1 METTHPHHTTREK
14 IWVSLRSTH
23 THFTTC
29 PPDVPFAEASYR
41 SPETLAYVAAALPLY
56 RALGVEVLDD
66 AATLARHVVPTMAR
80 LNTQGRAAVLA
91 YVLKH
96 WPRLKDSEALVEALS
111 IARFVDVDEDD
122 DFKSFKS
129 PRDLYDPEVELFALT
144 FKDTPA
150 HFPGKA
156 FRSREWLEVLRTCGI
171 RSAVDAKLFTECA
184 TRVAARAAELGA
196 AFPTCADADL
206 MSVPGEKKCPY
217 PRAPRR
223 ATFASPRGDRGVAA
237 LLTYRDKEP
246 IDTYGDD
253 SDSEDDEGDAARA
266 SVLSAGFA
274 LAAHLAEHISSL
286 YSVAFCETLA
296 GVPFVPAAFGIPGG
310 TLDTIRCNV
319 LCAFSQGAL
328 PEHWAVAFM
337 AKPTMHP
344 SCVPPAF
351 ARSALRVRSSVSAGE
366 TRAHLLAL
374 GAAPARGGG
383 AAALRRWPHD
393 CDLDPEAAVL
403 ASLKAVAAA
412 VADGDFARRA
422 RPRDRR
428 RRRLYLWPTHPRRSR
443 PRGSSR
449 ARRRRWRRCG
459 TRSPPGWRR
468 PHRPCACSARATPS
482 GRATPPRRCASR
494 RRTREV
500 ARSART
506 RSGRRR
512 PRWTWRWRSSR
523 KTFLFPRRTVVWTCS
538 RPIGA
543 GS

>member
-1 METTHPHHTTREK
+1 M
-14 IWVSLRSTH
+14 
-23 THFTTC
+23 
-29 PPDVPFAEASYR
+29 
-41 SPETLAYVAAALPLY
+41 
-56 RALGVEVLDD
+56 
-66 AATLARHVVPTMAR
+66 
-80 LNTQGRAAVLA
+80 
-91 YVLKH
+91 
-96 WPRLKDSEALVEALS
+96 
-111 IARFVDVDEDD
+111 
-122 DFKSFKS
+122 
-129 PRDLYDPEVELFALT
+129 T

-253 SDSEDDEGDAARA
+253 SEPGDDEGDAARA

-412 VADGDFARRA
+412 VADGDF
-422 RPRDRR
+422 
-428 RRRLYLWPTHPRRSR
+428 
-443 PRGSSR
+443 SR
-449 ARRRRWRRCG
+449 AELDALAAAAFVPVANASATEPPARLFARAPPSLAPLRHEI
-459 TRSPPGWRR
+459 PPGWRR